1 MIVVKVGGAEG
12 IDLGKVLS
20 DLAGYDEFVLVHG
33 CSSEVNKLSEELGHP
48 PRMVTSVSG
57 YESRFTDKRTME
69 IFEMANGKI
78 NKDIVSTL
86 QGLGVK
92 AVGLSGV
99 DGGLLRARRKDA
111 IKVVEDGKKK
121 ILRGDYTG
129 SIESV
134 NKDVLDTLMK
144 KGFVPVISPIA
155 ISHENEAVNVDGDR
169 AAAAI
174 AGALKAEA
182 LIFLSNVPGL
192 MDLEKDELIE
202 RMRIDECIGYAE
214 GRMKKKI
221 MGAKEALDAG
231 IGKVIIGSA
240 NIERPVTSA
249 LNGSG
254 TVIE

>member
-12 IDLGKVLS
+12 IDLGRVLN

-33 CSSEVNKLSEELGHP
+33 CSSEVNKLSKELGHP

-78 NKDIVSTL
+78 NKDIVSSL
-86 QGLGVK
+86 QGLGIK
-92 AVGLSGV
+92 AVGLSGM
-99 DGGLLRARRKDA
+99 DGGLLKARRKDT

-129 SIESV
+129 RVESV
-134 NKDVLDTLMK
+134 NADVLNTLLNN
-144 KGFVPVISPIA
+144 GFVPVVSPIA
-155 ISHENEAVNVDGDR
+155 ISHDNEAVNVDGDR

-174 AGALKAEA
+174 AGALKADA

-192 MDLEKDELIE
+192 MDLENDELIK
-202 RMRIDECIGYAE
+202 RIQVDDSLSYAE
-214 GRMKKKI
+214 GRMRKKI

-231 IGKVIIGSA
+231 IGRVIIGSA
-240 NIERPVTSA
+240 NIDGPVTSA